1 MAPRAKKPESLRKTR
16 QRSRALPSPA
26 SQDGHRTA
34 PSVPQLVII
43 TGLSGSGKGS
53 VLKVFEDM
61 GFYAVDNLPVDL
73 IPTFAEL
80 CNHSPE
86 ISRAA
91 LVVDIREGRALQR
104 FPAIFRRLRRQ
115 SRALLIFL
123 EAADAVL
130 QRRFSETRRPH
141 PLSKTDRVPESIER
155 ERKTLLPIRKLA
167 DMTIDTSQFNIHD
180 LRRAILSRFEGAPQE
195 QVPLIAVTSFGFKHG
210 VPADSDL
217 LFDVRF
223 LPNPHYVPGCR
234 HLTGQDEKVVR
245 YVRSFAPTDEFIA
258 RISDLLIY
266 LIPHYAREGKSYL
279 TISFGCTGGRHRSV
293 MIAEAVAAKLAGS
306 GCTVKV
312 HHRDIHHDD

>member
-1 MAPRAKKPESLRKTR
+1 VAQRRKKSESGRKAQRPLPAPRSLTP
-16 QRSRALPSPA
+16 QE
-26 SQDGHRTA
+26 GHAAAT
-34 PSVPQLVII
+34 PVPQFVII

-53 VLKVFEDM
+53 ALKVFEDM
-61 GFYAVDNLPVDL
+61 GFYAIDNLPVDL
-73 IPTFAEL
+73 IPTFTEL
-80 CNHSPE
+80 LNHSPE

-91 LVVDIREGRALQR
+91 LVVDIREGRALER

-115 SRALLIFL
+115 SRGLLIFL
-123 EAADAVL
+123 EAEDAVL
-130 QRRFSETRRPH
+130 QRRYSETRRPH
-141 PLSKTDRVPESIER
+141 PLGKTARVRESIEQ

-167 DMTIDTSQFNIHD
+167 DIIVDTSHFNIHE
-180 LRRAILSRFEGAPQE
+180 LRRAILSRFESTPQE

-210 VPADSDL
+210 VPTDSDL

-234 HLTGQDEKVVR
+234 HLTGQDEKVVG
-245 YVRSFAPTDEFIA
+245 YVRSFPQTDEFIA

-293 MIAEAVAAKLAGS
+293 MIAEAVAANLTAG

-312 HHRDIHHDD
+312 HHRDMHLDD

>member
-1 MAPRAKKPESLRKTR
+1 
-16 QRSRALPSPA
+16 
-26 SQDGHRTA
+26 
-34 PSVPQLVII
+34 
-43 TGLSGSGKGS
+43 
-53 VLKVFEDM
+53 M

-86 ISRAA
+86 IARAA
-91 LVVDIREGRALQR
+91 LVVDIREGRALDR

-115 SRALLIFL
+115 NRAQLVFL
-123 EAADAVL
+123 EASDAVL

-141 PLSKTDRVPESIER
+141 PLGTTDRVPESIKR

-167 DMTIDTSQFNIHD
+167 DITIDTSQFNSHE
-180 LRRAILSRFEGAPQE
+180 LRREILARFEGAPQE
-195 QVPLIAVTSFGFKHG
+195 RMPLITVSSFGFKHG
-210 VPADSDL
+210 VPVDADL

-234 HLTGQDEKVVR
+234 QLTGQDEKVVR
-245 YVRSFAPTDEFIA
+245 YVRSFPQTGEFIA

-266 LIPHYAREGKSYL
+266 LIPHYAHEGKSYL

-293 MIAEAVAAKLAGS
+293 MIAEAVAANLGGS
-306 GCTVKV
+306 GSAVKV
-312 HHRDIHHDD
+312 HHRDIHVDDLPG